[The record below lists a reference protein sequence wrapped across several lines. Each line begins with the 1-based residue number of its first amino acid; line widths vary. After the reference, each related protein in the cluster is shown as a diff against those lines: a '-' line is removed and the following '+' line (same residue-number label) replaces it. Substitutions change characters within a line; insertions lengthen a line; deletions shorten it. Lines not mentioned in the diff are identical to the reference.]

1 MRQMGI
7 TEWATFNRHPAVLK
21 AADVSAEN
29 GRNLFISTR
38 YVISKATFCQQIK
51 THKKV

>member
-7 TEWATFNRHPAVLK
+7 TERATTNLHPAALK
-21 AADVSAEN
+21 AAEASAEN

-38 YVISKATFCQQIK
+38 YVRSKATFCQQIK